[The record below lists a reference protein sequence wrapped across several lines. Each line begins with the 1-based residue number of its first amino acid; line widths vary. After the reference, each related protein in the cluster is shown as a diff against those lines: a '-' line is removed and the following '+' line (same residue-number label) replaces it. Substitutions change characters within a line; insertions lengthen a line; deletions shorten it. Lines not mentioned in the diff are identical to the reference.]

1 MSTARN
7 YIAKELYRA
16 TLVVMLALTG
26 LFSFFTLVDQLDA
39 VSEQLPLTSLL
50 YIELLA
56 LPTRIYELLP
66 IGVLIGAV
74 LALAG
79 LAQRNELVILRVS
92 GVSATKLLGM
102 LWIACI
108 PIMAIAVVLSEYVT
122 PAAEVR
128 YSEANLMLRGKVEG
142 GRLISGYW
150 FKEPKDNGG
159 SRILNAAQL
168 LSTGAVGDLTIY
180 DINSENRLY
189 RLTTAQRGVF
199 EDGNLRLFNVTD
211 NQIADDALLSLAEG
225 ARSEQPLMAVDRQDS
240 RLIETS
246 LTPARLI
253 ARIATPEK
261 MSLVMLLDYI
271 GYLQNN
277 NLDASRQVVAVWR
290 KLAYPFTL
298 MVMLTIAAPIAYMQT
313 RRGGI
318 GAKVFAGILAGTLFF
333 MVGQLTLNM
342 GLLYQWQPFV
352 TALLP
357 NIIAFALALGAL
369 LSMERRV
376 SWFSRQP
383 KASQK
388 LTAQSHS

>member
-1 MSTARN
+1 
-7 YIAKELYRA
+7 
-16 TLVVMLALTG
+16 
-26 LFSFFTLVDQLDA
+26 
-39 VSEQLPLTSLL
+39 
-50 YIELLA
+50 
-56 LPTRIYELLP
+56 
-66 IGVLIGAV
+66 
-74 LALAG
+74 
-79 LAQRNELVILRVS
+79 
-92 GVSATKLLGM
+92 
-102 LWIACI
+102 
-108 PIMAIAVVLSEYVT
+108 VVLSEYVT

-211 NQIADDALLSLAEG
+211 YQIAVVALLSLAEG

-383 KASQK
+383 KAGQK

>member
-16 TLVVMLALTG
+16 TLVVMLALIG

-39 VSEQLPLTSLL
+39 VNDQLPLSSLL

-56 LPTRIYELLP
+56 LPTRTYELLP

-92 GVSATKLLGM
+92 GVSAMRLLGM
-102 LWIACI
+102 LWTACI
-108 PIMAIAVVLSEYVT
+108 PIIALAIVLSEYVT

-128 YSEANLMLRGKVEG
+128 YSEANLVLRGKVEG

-150 FKEPKDNGG
+150 FREPTQAGG
-159 SRILNAAQL
+159 SRILNIGEL
-168 LSTGAVGDLTIY
+168 LSSGEVAKLSIY
-180 DINSENRLY
+180 DIGPDNRLQTFSQADRGDFEGGKL
-189 RLTTAQRGVF
+189 RLT
-199 EDGNLRLFNVTD
+199 NVRD
-211 NQIADDALLSLAEG
+211 NAIAPDALMALSDGLPSTE
-225 ARSEQPLMAVDRQDS
+225 PLMVVS
-240 RLIETS
+240 REQTRLLETS
-246 LTPARLI
+246 LTPARLV

-261 MSLVMLLDYI
+261 MSLLTLWDYI
-271 GYLQNN
+271 SYLQAND
-277 NLDASRQVVAVWR
+277 LDATRQVVAVWR

-298 MVMLTIAAPIAYMQT
+298 LVMLTIAAPIAYMQT

-318 GAKVFAGILAGTLFF
+318 GAKVFAGILTGTLFF
-333 MVGQLTLNM
+333 MVSQLTLNM
-342 GLLYQWQPFV
+342 GLLYQWQPIV

-357 NIIAFALALGAL
+357 NILAFILALGIL
-369 LSMERRV
+369 LTMERRFN
-376 SWFSRQP
+376 WFGKSTRATP
-383 KASQK
+383 QK
-388 LTAQSHS
+388 LRGAA

>member
-39 VSEQLPLTSLL
+39 VSERLPLTSLL

-56 LPTRIYELLP
+56 LPTRTYELLP

-92 GVSATKLLGM
+92 GVSAAKLLGM
-102 LWIACI
+102 LWVACI
-108 PIMAIAVVLSEYVT
+108 PIIGIAIVLSEYIT

-128 YSEANLMLRGKVEG
+128 YSEANLVLRGKVEG

-150 FKEPKDNGG
+150 FKEPKEEGG
-159 SRILNAAQL
+159 SRILNAGQL
-168 LSTGAVGDLTIY
+168 LSTGEVGNLTIY
-180 DINSENRLY
+180 EISPDNRLQT
-189 RLTTAQRGVF
+189 LTQAQRGVF
-199 EDGNLRLFNVTD
+199 EGENLRLVNVTD
-211 NQIADDALLSLAEG
+211 NKITSDAVASLAEG
-225 ARSEQPLMAVDRQDS
+225 ERSLEPMMVVGREDS
-240 RLIETS
+240 RLIQTS
-246 LTPARLI
+246 LTPARLV

-261 MSLVMLLDYI
+261 MSLATLLDYI

-277 NLDASRQVVAVWR
+277 NLDATRQLVAVWR
-290 KLAYPFTL
+290 KLVYPFTL
-298 MVMLTIAAPIAYMQT
+298 LVMLTIAAPIAYMQT

-333 MVGQLTLNM
+333 MVGQLMLNM
-342 GLLYQWQPFV
+342 GLLYQWNPIV

-357 NIIAFALALGAL
+357 NVIAFVLAFGAL
-369 LSMERRV
+369 ISMERRAG
-376 SWFSRQP
+376 WFAQFKAKP
-383 KASQK
+383 KLAPQGQ
-388 LTAQSHS
+388 A

>member
-39 VSEQLPLTSLL
+39 VSEQLPITSLL

-56 LPTRIYELLP
+56 LPTRTYELLP

-102 LWIACI
+102 LWVACI
-108 PIMAIAVVLSEYVT
+108 PIIGIAVVLSEYVT

-128 YSEANLMLRGKVEG
+128 YSEANLVLRGKVEG

-211 NQIADDALLSLAEG
+211 NQIADGAVLSLAEG

-290 KLAYPFTL
+290 KLSYPFTL
-298 MVMLTIAAPIAYMQT
+298 LVMLTIAAPIAYMQT

-342 GLLYQWQPFV
+342 GLLYQWQPLV

-357 NIIAFALALGAL
+357 NIIAFTLALGAL
-369 LSMERRV
+369 LIMEQRV
-376 SWFSRQP
+376 GWFSRQP

>member
-39 VSEQLPLTSLL
+39 VSERLPLTSLL

-56 LPTRIYELLP
+56 LPTRTYELLP

-102 LWIACI
+102 LWVACI
-108 PIMAIAVVLSEYVT
+108 PIIGIAIVLSEYIT

-128 YSEANLMLRGKVEG
+128 YSEANLVLRGKVEG

-150 FKEPKDNGG
+150 FKEPKEEGG
-159 SRILNAAQL
+159 SRVLNAGQL
-168 LSTGAVGDLTIY
+168 LSTGEVGNLTIY
-180 DINSENRLY
+180 EIGPDNRLQT
-189 RLTTAQRGVF
+189 LTQAQRGVF
-199 EDGNLRLFNVTD
+199 EGESLRLVNVTD
-211 NQIADDALLSLAEG
+211 NKITGDAVASLAEG
-225 ARSEQPLMAVDRQDS
+225 ERSLEPMMVVGREDS
-240 RLIETS
+240 RLIQTS
-246 LTPARLI
+246 LTPARLV

-261 MSLVMLLDYI
+261 MSLATLLDYI

-277 NLDASRQVVAVWR
+277 NLDATRQLVAVWR
-290 KLAYPFTL
+290 KLVYPFTL
-298 MVMLTIAAPIAYMQT
+298 LVMLTIAAPIAYMQT

-333 MVGQLTLNM
+333 MVGQLMLNM
-342 GLLYQWQPFV
+342 GLLYKWSPIV

-357 NIIAFALALGAL
+357 NVIAFVLAFGAL

-376 SWFSRQP
+376 GWFAQLKAKP
-383 KASQK
+383 KLAPQGQ
-388 LTAQSHS
+388 A

>member
-39 VSEQLPLTSLL
+39 VSERLPLTSLL

-56 LPTRIYELLP
+56 LPTRTYELLP

-102 LWIACI
+102 LWVACI
-108 PIMAIAVVLSEYVT
+108 PIIGIAIVLSEYIT

-128 YSEANLMLRGKVEG
+128 YSEANLVLRGKVEG

-150 FKEPKDNGG
+150 FKEPKEEGG
-159 SRILNAAQL
+159 SRILNAGQL
-168 LSTGAVGDLTIY
+168 LSTGEVGNLTIY
-180 DINSENRLY
+180 EISPDNRLQT
-189 RLTTAQRGVF
+189 LTQAQRGVF
-199 EDGNLRLFNVTD
+199 EGESLRLVNVTD
-211 NQIADDALLSLAEG
+211 NKITGDAVASLAEG
-225 ARSEQPLMAVDRQDS
+225 ERSLEPMMVVGREDS
-240 RLIETS
+240 RLIQTS
-246 LTPARLI
+246 LTPARLV

-261 MSLVMLLDYI
+261 MSLATLLDYI

-277 NLDASRQVVAVWR
+277 NLDATRQLVAVWR
-290 KLAYPFTL
+290 KLVYPFTL
-298 MVMLTIAAPIAYMQT
+298 LVMLTIAAPIAYMQT

-333 MVGQLTLNM
+333 MVGQLMLNM
-342 GLLYQWQPFV
+342 GLLYKWNPIV

-357 NIIAFALALGAL
+357 NVIAFVLAFGAL
-369 LSMERRV
+369 ISMERRAG
-376 SWFSRQP
+376 WFAQFKAKP
-383 KASQK
+383 KLAPQGQ
-388 LTAQSHS
+388 A